1 MSTHVGAPGP
11 GPEGTAAG
19 RTDATTPHADTTAPQ
34 ADTTAPHADATTPG
48 ATASRTDAVPPPGPP
63 APEGASTLPPGPDRA
78 RRRRRVVGRVV
89 VVLVVLLAV
98 VLLVAGWLA
107 FRAVQTVNALTDAKD
122 AVADVRRALD
132 DGDTQTLDAALPQI
146 QEATGR
152 AHASSSDPV
161 WRLAEHLPRVG
172 PQLAAV
178 STVAAALDDVSTD
191 ALPAATTV
199 TDLLGDGTSIR
210 GADGRIDLEP
220 FVAAAPEL
228 VDAAAVARAA
238 SADVAGIDTTDLVGP
253 LVSPVEEARDGLAQ
267 VAGALDAG
275 AQAATMLPPM
285 LGADG
290 PRTYLV
296 AALNSAEL
304 RTAGGIVGSL
314 AVVRADDGALSLV
327 DQRSTDELK
336 GLAEPVLPLS
346 EEELAVEGTGLGR
359 YVQNAVMTPDFPRS
373 AELLAARWQRDVGG
387 TVDGVVATDP
397 VAVAALLREVGPVT
411 EPGGTPLDA
420 DTLLATLLHDAYLR
434 YPDLRAADAFFADV
448 ASTIFGALGSGGG
461 DVRGLVEAAA
471 DAGEEGRIRV
481 WSAHPAEQERLVAT
495 TLGGAFLS
503 GPFDDAAG
511 VFLNDST
518 AGKLDYYLRP
528 TLTVEDLR
536 CTGADPSATVRLDLA
551 YDPPADVATFP
562 ENVTGTSGVVPVGSL
577 ATSITLYGPVGAA
590 PQGLTTDQGVVGGKS
605 ATVGDRPVTVVGSRL
620 DPGGRATYR
629 FDVPVRDGRVDVWTT
644 PTLTSPGSVSA
655 TCPTSAG

>member
-1 MSTHVGAPGP
+1 MSTHVGAGGP
-11 GPEGTAAG
+11 GPDGSS
-19 RTDATTPHADTTAPQ
+19 
-34 ADTTAPHADATTPG
+34 ADAVDVAPRDPTPQG
-48 ATASRTDAVPPPGPP
+48 AADGSAP
-63 APEGASTLPPGPDRA
+63 APGSPARTPEAEAAERRA
-78 RRRRRVVGRVV
+78 RRRRVTGRVV

-98 VLLVAGWLA
+98 VLLVAAWLA
-107 FRAVQTVNALTDAKD
+107 FRAVQTVGALTDAKD

-146 QEATGR
+146 QDATGR

-253 LVSPVEEARDGLAQ
+253 LVGPVEEARDGLAQ

-275 AQAATMLPPM
+275 AQAATLLPPM

-304 RTAGGIVGSL
+304 RTAGGIVGSI
-314 AVVRADDGALSLV
+314 AVVRADDGALALV

-336 GLAEPVLPLS
+336 GLDEPVLPLS
-346 EEELAVEGTGLGR
+346 EEELAVEGPGLGR

-373 AELLAARWQRDVGG
+373 AELLVARWQRDVGG

-397 VAVAALLREVGPVT
+397 VAVAGLLREVGPVT
-411 EPGGTPLDA
+411 EPGGTTLDA

-471 DAGEEGRIRV
+471 EAGDEGRIRV
-481 WSAHPAEQERLVAT
+481 WSAHPAEQERLLAT

-503 GPFDDAAG
+503 GRFDDAAG
-511 VFLNDST
+511 VFLNDGT

-536 CTGADPSATVRLDLA
+536 CTGAAPSATVRLDLA
-551 YDPPADVATFP
+551 YDPPADVVSFP
-562 ENVTGTSGVVPVGSL
+562 ENVTGTSGAVPVGSL
-577 ATSITLYGPVGAA
+577 ATTITLYGPVAAA
-590 PQGLTTDQGVVGGKS
+590 PQGLTTDGGMVGGRS
-605 ATVGDRPVTVVGSRL
+605 ATVEGRPVTVAGSRL

-629 FDVPVRDGRVDVWTT
+629 FEVPVRDGRVDVWTT

-655 TCPTSAG
+655 SCPSAER

>member
-11 GPEGTAAG
+11 GPEGTSAGAADPHG
-19 RTDATTPHADTTAPQ
+19 SGADDDGPTGGDPSPARDASAPAAAD
-34 ADTTAPHADATTPG
+34 
-48 ATASRTDAVPPPGPP
+48 P
-63 APEGASTLPPGPDRA
+63 AAAARDRRA
-78 RRRRRVVGRVV
+78 RRRRITGRVV

-98 VLLVAGWLA
+98 VLLLAGWLA

-122 AVADVRRALD
+122 AVSDVRGALD
-132 DGDTQTLDAALPQI
+132 DGDTRTLEAALPRI
-146 QEATGR
+146 QDATGR

-178 STVAAALDDVSTD
+178 STVSAALDDVSTG

-220 FVAAAPEL
+220 FVAAAPDL
-228 VDAAAVARAA
+228 VDAAAVARTA
-238 SADVAGIDTTDLVGP
+238 SADVARIDTTELVGP

-267 VAGALDAG
+267 VAGALEAG

-285 LGADG
+285 LGAEG

-336 GLAEPVLPLS
+336 GLAEPVLPLT
-346 EEELAVEGTGLGR
+346 EEELAVEGPGLGR
-359 YVQNAVMTPDFPRS
+359 FVQNAVMTPDFPRS
-373 AELLAARWQRDVGG
+373 AQLLAARWQQDVGG
-387 TVDGVVATDP
+387 AVDGVVATDP

-411 EPGGTPLDA
+411 EPGGTTLDA
-420 DTLLATLLHDAYLR
+420 DSLLATLLHDAYLQ
-434 YPDLRAADAFFADV
+434 YPDLRAADSFFADV

-471 DAGEEGRIRV
+471 GAGEEGRIRV
-481 WSAHPAEQERLVAT
+481 WSAHPEEQERLLAT
-495 TLGGAFLS
+495 ALGGAFLS

-511 VFLNDST
+511 VFLNDGT

-528 TLTVEDLR
+528 TLTVEELR
-536 CTGADPSATVRLDLA
+536 CTGAQPSATVRLDLA
-551 YDPPADVATFP
+551 YDPPADVASFP

-577 ATSITLYGPVGAA
+577 ATSITLYGPVGGA
-590 PQGLTTDQGVVGGKS
+590 PQGLVTDEGVVGGRS
-605 ATVGDRPVTVVGSRL
+605 ATVAGRPVTVAGSRL

-629 FDVPVRDGRVDVWTT
+629 FEVPVRDGRLSVWTT
-644 PTLTSPGSVSA
+644 PSLTSPGSVAA
-655 TCPTSAG
+655 TCPGADR

>member
-11 GPEGTAAG
+11 GPEGTS
-19 RTDATTPHADTTAPQ
+19 ADVG
-34 ADTTAPHADATTPG
+34 ADAPDG
-48 ATASRTDAVPPPGPP
+48 AAAAEPP
-63 APEGASTLPPGPDRA
+63 AAQTGDDLDAPSSAADRRA
-78 RRRRRVVGRVV
+78 RRRRVTGRVV

-98 VLLVAGWLA
+98 TLLVAGWLA
-107 FRAVQTVNALTDAKD
+107 FRGVQTVKALTDAKG
-122 AVADVRRALD
+122 AVADVQQALE
-132 DGDTQTLDAALPQI
+132 DGDTQALDAALPRI
-146 QEATGR
+146 QDATER

-161 WRLAEHLPRVG
+161 WRLAEHVPRIG

-178 STVAAALDDVSTD
+178 STVAAALDDVSTG

-228 VDAAAVARAA
+228 VDAAAVARRA

-253 LVSPVEEARDGLAQ
+253 LVSPVEQARDGLAQ

-275 AQAATMLPPM
+275 AQAATLLPPM
-285 LGADG
+285 LGSDG

-327 DQRSTDELK
+327 DQRSTDQLK
-336 GLAEPVLPLS
+336 GLPDPVLPLS
-346 EEELAVEGTGLGR
+346 DEELAVAGTGLGR

-373 AELLAARWQRDVGG
+373 AELLVARWQRDVGG
-387 TVDGVVATDP
+387 QVDGVVATDP

-411 EPGGTPLDA
+411 EPGGTALDA

-434 YPDLRAADAFFADV
+434 YPDLQAADAFFADV
-448 ASTIFGALGSGGG
+448 ASTIFGALGAGGG

-471 DAGEEGRIRV
+471 DAGDEGRIRV
-481 WSAHPAEQERLVAT
+481 WSAHPAEQEQLVAT
-495 TLGGAFLS
+495 TIGGAFLT

-511 VFLNDST
+511 VFLNDGT

-528 TLTVEDLR
+528 TVTVEDLR
-536 CTGADPSATVRLDLA
+536 CTGPDPSATVRLDLA

-562 ENVTGTSGVVPVGSL
+562 ENVTGTSGAVPVGSL
-577 ATSITLYGPVGAA
+577 ATSITLYGPVDAA
-590 PQGLTTDQGVVGGKS
+590 PQGLRTDEGVVGGKS
-605 ATVGDRPVTVVGSRL
+605 ATVAGRPVTVAGSRL
-620 DPGGRATYR
+620 DPGARATYR
-629 FDVPVRDGRVDVWTT
+629 FDVPVRDGRLDVWTT
-644 PTLTSPGSVSA
+644 PSLTSPGRVAA
-655 TCPTSAG
+655 TCPATGD